1 MHSHPQNKEQPLNG
15 FRALLLA
22 GGIGSRLRPITEH
35 TPKCLVPIQGRP
47 LLSYWID
54 SLCDNGIEKIL
65 INTHYLADQVEAF
78 CGNHRQKNRIE
89 LIFEPQ
95 LNGTAGTLFA
105 NRHFFS
111 EEPFL
116 FAHADN
122 LSAFS
127 IASFV
132 ETFKRRGS
140 EQIGTMMTF
149 QTEMPSECGIATVDE
164 AGLLIDYVEKP
175 SYTSSNLAN
184 AAVFLFDNRVHTY
197 LSNNDPPPYDFCAEV
212 VPLLKRKLNVFHN
225 AVYHRDIGTTTAL
238 QQANHDVLDGRL
250 TPVD

>member
-1 MHSHPQNKEQPLNG
+1 MFMEAIVAAEALKG
-15 FRALLLA
+15 FRALLVA
-22 GGIGSRLRPITEH
+22 GGFGTRLRPITERI
-35 TPKCLVPIQGRP
+35 PKCLVPIANRP
-47 LLSYWID
+47 LLDYWI
-54 SLCDNGIEKIL
+54 SALCEAGVLKIL
-65 INTHYLADQVEAF
+65 INTHYLAEQVESF
-78 CGNHRQKNRIE
+78 CDAHRYKERLEIVHE
-89 LIFEPQ
+89 RAL
-95 LNGTAGTLFA
+95 LGTAGTLIA

-184 AAVFLFDNRVHTY
+184 AAVFLFDNRVHAY

-225 AVYHRDIGTTTAL
+225 ALYHRDIGTTTAL

-250 TPVD
+250 TPVN